1 MQIRGQR
8 VPRRT
13 VLKAGAAGGAL
24 VATGALPSIV
34 SAVPA
39 SAAARARFVSSD
51 RELHLLRRATFGAT
65 RASLKELR
73 RLGRDEWLDRQLHP
87 ERIPDRVADDILA
100 RFPDLDWS
108 ITTALQRLE
117 GSWQLM
123 FDLGVSTLARA
134 AWSERQLFEVM
145 VDFWSNHLNVTN
157 PSDMVWFSRHDYDR
171 TVIRRHA
178 LGRFSDMLAAS
189 ARHPAMLLYLN
200 NAEST
205 FESPNENY
213 GRELLELHSV
223 GVDGG
228 YDEDDMRNSALV
240 MTGFGINWDD
250 GTYEYHPWAHHVGPL
265 KVMSWRSKNRR
276 RDGQD
281 VGLDYVDYLAR
292 HPSTARHLATK
303 LARRFVSDD
312 PPRALVESLAEVYLD
327 NGTAITPVL
336 RALFRSKTF
345 ETSVGEKVRRPL
357 EDLAATVRTLGVG
370 PDANGTDG
378 LIGLYWMVEGLG
390 QAPLAWSQPDGYPDV
405 ADAWRSA
412 GGMLS
417 RWNSHM
423 SLAAHWW
430 PEDLQAPKLG
440 ALVPKPLP
448 NTHGALVDALAR
460 RLVFRALSASHRKAV
475 LDFIGRRPGDPLSGD
490 DEAVG
495 WRLPY
500 LVSLILDS
508 PYHMVR

>member
-1 MQIRGQR
+1 M
-8 VPRRT
+8 
-13 VLKAGAAGGAL
+13 LKAGAAGSAL
-24 VATGALPSIV
+24 VASGALPSIV

-51 RELHLLRRATFGAT
+51 QELHLLRRATFGAS
-65 RASLKELR
+65 RATLKELR

-87 ERIPDRVADDILA
+87 ERIPDRIGDDIVR

-108 ITTALQRLE
+108 IPTALQRLE

-171 TVIRRHA
+171 NVIRRHA

-205 FESPNENY
+205 YESPNENY

-240 MTGFGINWDD
+240 MTGFGINWDE

-265 KVMSWRSKNRR
+265 KVMGWRSKNGRR
-276 RDGQD
+276 NGQA
-281 VGLDYVDYLAR
+281 VGLDYVDYLAH

-303 LARRFVSDD
+303 LVRRFVSDD
-312 PPRALVESLAEVYLD
+312 PPRGLVESLAEVYLD
-327 NGTAITPVL
+327 NGTAIVPVL

-345 ETSVGEKVRRPL
+345 EGAVGEKVRRPL

-378 LIGLYWMVEGLG
+378 LIALYWMVEGLG
-390 QAPLAWSQPDGYPDV
+390 QAPLAWTQPDGYPDV

-430 PEDLQAPKLG
+430 PEDLRAPKLD

-448 NTHGALVDALAR
+448 KTHGALVDALAR
-460 RLVFRALSASHRKAV
+460 GLVFRTLSASHRKAV
-475 LDFIGRRPGDPLSGD
+475 LDFIGRSPGDPLSGD
-490 DEAVG
+490 DEALG